1 MGFTRGD
8 EDVSPFSFSGRGFHG
23 GAQNRLRLASSA
35 PGAGVV
41 QIGSRERIVWGSE
54 GGEAR
59 TDRRCTSVEGI
70 GPLEHL
76 SAAAIALGVRGW
88 RLEADHPDLPLL
100 DGSAKP
106 WARAFLAV
114 SAGSSPRVGKC
125 SLPRNSWVGAS
136 RGRLEIEPSDDFELE
151 VEWTRGPDGPERWEG
166 GAPDLVRI
174 LPARTFIEVGDWVLA
189 RQAGLL
195 QGAGPRSG
203 RLISPGGNLDRTLL
217 EELHAQGMEPVGN
230 AWTGGPERLPMECAA
245 HKALDLVGDIGCA
258 IGYLPSLRIHARDA
272 GHALH
277 AVLCRA
283 LRIAHRD

>member
-1 MGFTRGD
+1 
-8 EDVSPFSFSGRGFHG
+8 
-23 GAQNRLRLASSA
+23 
-35 PGAGVV
+35 
-41 QIGSRERIVWGSE
+41 
-54 GGEAR
+54 
-59 TDRRCTSVEGI
+59 
-70 GPLEHL
+70 
-76 SAAAIALGVRGW
+76 
-88 RLEADHPDLPLL
+88 
-100 DGSAKP
+100 
-106 WARAFLAV
+106 
-114 SAGSSPRVGKC
+114 
-125 SLPRNSWVGAS
+125 
-136 RGRLEIEPSDDFELE
+136 LEIEPSDDFELE